1 MDYKLAIDTAVDSA
15 RFRIDDCI
23 EFESSLEP
31 AQLQECNIIKA
42 KLSVRE
48 YKAFR
53 RSMIRNSF

>member
-42 KLSVRE
+42 KLSARE
-48 YKAFR
+48 YKAF
-53 RSMIRNSF
+53 SSS